1 MLCRH
6 VIYREKNMSNYTSK
20 MLTHR
25 IRKNDGHVMPDSI
38 DSTKLDSELLRMNI
52 NEGNLDTENYAIRM
66 RKYPIEKHLIN
77 GRYSNKVITE
87 TGKVW

>member
-1 MLCRH
+1 
-6 VIYREKNMSNYTSK
+6 

-25 IRKNDGHVMPDSI
+25 IRKDDGHVMADSI
-38 DSTKLDSELLRMNI
+38 NSTDLDSELLRMNI
-52 NEGNLDTENYAIRM
+52 NEGNLDTELYAIRM

>member
-1 MLCRH
+1 
-6 VIYREKNMSNYTSK
+6 MSNYTSK

-25 IRKNDGHVMPDSI
+25 IRKDDGHVMADSI
-38 DSTKLDSELLRMNI
+38 NSTDLDSELLRMNI
-52 NEGNLDTENYAIRM
+52 NEGNLDTEVYAIRM